1 MNRDAEP
8 LGDSGPALN
17 AVEVETADGIW
28 MLIYS
33 EGPDFST
40 VDTTFVPAAL
50 IEQCRDVP

>member
-50 IEQCRDVP
+50 IEQCRDVT